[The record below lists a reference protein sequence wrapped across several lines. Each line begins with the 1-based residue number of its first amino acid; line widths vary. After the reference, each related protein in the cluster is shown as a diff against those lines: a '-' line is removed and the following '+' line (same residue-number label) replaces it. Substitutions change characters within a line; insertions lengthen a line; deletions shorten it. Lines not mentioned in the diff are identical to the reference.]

1 MLVAR
6 LRSYLEYRAVVR
18 AEADRLATSM
28 GSLSLEVAQTRAY
41 ALIDAPQDS
50 PRARLAWDVLHHL
63 ERRFSS

>member
-1 MLVAR
+1 
-6 LRSYLEYRAVVR
+6 
-18 AEADRLATSM
+18 M

-41 ALIDAPQDS
+41 ALIDAPPDS